1 MINIKSTLKN
11 IKDNDLYRV
20 RKVISSAQDTNVVID
35 KKKYINFSSNNYLNL
50 SNNPEIKNCAIKLIR
65 KYGVGSGSSPIIS
78 GYTKEHL
85 MLEKYISGTKTK
97 IW

>member
-35 KKKYINFSSNNYLNL
+35 KKKYINFSTNAKLLQCSTINQ
-50 SNNPEIKNCAIKLIR
+50 NPLKWILFDTDTWTHA
-65 KYGVGSGSSPIIS
+65 
-78 GYTKEHL
+78 TQ
-85 MLEKYISGTKTK
+85 
-97 IW
+97 

>member
-35 KKKYINFSSNNYLNL
+35 KKKYINLKK
-50 SNNPEIKNCAIKLIR
+50 I
-65 KYGVGSGSSPIIS
+65 
-78 GYTKEHL
+78 
-85 MLEKYISGTKTK
+85 EKSKFCK
-97 IW
+97 IQSYFLFVN